1 MPSSWSAHRE
11 VSAETSRLLIER
23 AHEELVGGDADDPRL
38 PDAVRPLVQD
48 SWRRSL
54 ASLVGAEALP
64 PLELTEAELEAYRS
78 AHPLAGAM
86 DIIRALLLPRVD
98 AGVGSGSRRPKAP
111 CRWRAAP

>member
-23 AHEELVGGDADDPRL
+23 AHEELVGGNADDPRL
-38 PDAVRPLVQD
+38 QHIRPLVQD

-78 AHPLAGAM
+78 AHPLAGA
-86 DIIRALLLPRVD
+86 RT
-98 AGVGSGSRRPKAP
+98 
-111 CRWRAAP
+111 